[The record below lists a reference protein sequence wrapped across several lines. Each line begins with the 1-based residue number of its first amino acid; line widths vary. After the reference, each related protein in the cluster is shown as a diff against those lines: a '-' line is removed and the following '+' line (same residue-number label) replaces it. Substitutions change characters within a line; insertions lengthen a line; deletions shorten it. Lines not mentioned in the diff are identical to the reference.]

1 MDTKVAGIFMLFIG
15 LEILVLSIAQA
26 FGLSWET
33 KCRLIAALIIFAG
46 LACTFYLHT
55 QEKDYEH

>member
-1 MDTKVAGIFMLFIG
+1 MDTKVAGCFIIFIG

-26 FGLSWET
+26 FGLSWEG
-33 KCRLIAALIIFAG
+33 KCRMVAALVILAG

-55 QEKDYEH
+55 QKKDNV

>member
-1 MDTKVAGIFMLFIG
+1 MDTKVAGLFVLFIG

-33 KCRLIAALIIFAG
+33 KCRLIGFLTVAAG
-46 LACTFYLHT
+46 LACTFYLSL
-55 QEKDYEH
+55 EKDYEH

>member
-1 MDTKVAGIFMLFIG
+1 MDTKVAGCFIIFIG
-15 LEILVLSIAQA
+15 LEILVFSLAQA

-55 QEKDYEH
+55 QEKDYGH

>member
-1 MDTKVAGIFMLFIG
+1 MDTKVAGCFVLFIG

-33 KCRLIAALIIFAG
+33 KCRILAALVIIAG
-46 LACTFYLHT
+46 LACTFYLSM
-55 QEKDYEH
+55 ERRYV